1 MPTLTADDAIE
12 LVERLRELRSRRSI
26 GAIDEDGY
34 GREVQGLL
42 ERRHSNAPIPFHS
55 RRR

>member
-34 GREVQGLL
+34 GHEVQGLL
-42 ERRHSNAPIPFHS
+42 ERRRSNAPIPFHS